1 MAADGHAPAYD
12 VPAEALTRRTRTP
25 GQHRSITLN
34 AGRASKREIHALQ
47 MMGYAEEIARYD
59 RPRTRG
65 DCLPGG
71 CNGARPCPWVSCKAH
86 LAIDVDERTG
96 SLKLNFP
103 DLEVWEMEHT
113 CALDIAD
120 EGGRTLEETGVAM
133 ALTRERT
140 RQLEVRGLART
151 AQSTTLLDYLDAP
164 PARLRAPP
172 PEPKVPVGRLAR
184 AAAGLPAPGRK
195 TRMKATPGHMLAR
208 LALARG
214 ATIDEAAHLS
224 GITRASV
231 QQLAW
236 RVARAA
242 RRGAL

>member
-1 MAADGHAPAYD
+1 MADGNAPAF

-47 MMGYAEEIARYD
+47 MLGHAEEIATYD
-59 RPRTRG
+59 RPQTRG

-71 CNGARPCPWVSCKAH
+71 CNGERPCPWVSCKAH
-86 LAIDVDERTG
+86 LALDVDERTG

-103 DLEVWEMEHT
+103 DVDVWEMAAT

-140 RQLEVRGLART
+140 RQLEVRGLAKT
-151 AQSTTLLDYLDAP
+151 AQAATLLDYLDAP
-164 PARLRAPP
+164 PARLRPPP
-172 PEPKVPVGRLAR
+172 PEPKVPVGRRAR
-184 AAAGLPAPGRK
+184 MAAGLPVEHRPRPK
-195 TRMKATPGHMLAR
+195 TSTAHMLAR

>member
-12 VPAEALTRRTRTP
+12 VPATALSKRHRTP

-47 MMGYAEEIARYD
+47 MLGHAEEIATYD
-59 RPRTRG
+59 RPQTRG

-71 CNGARPCPWVSCKAH
+71 CNGARPCPWVSCRAH

-103 DLEVWEMEHT
+103 DVEVWEMEST

-120 EGGRTLEETGVAM
+120 LGGITLEETGVAM

-140 RQLEVRGLART
+140 RQLEVRGLAKT
-151 AQSTTLLDYLDAP
+151 AQSSTLLDYLDAP
-164 PARLRAPP
+164 PARLRPPP
-172 PEPKVPVGRLAR
+172 PEPKRPVGRRAR
-184 AAAGLPAPGRK
+184 MAAGLPVEHRPRPK
-195 TRMKATPGHMLAR
+195 TSTAHTLAR
-208 LALARG
+208 LALDRG
-214 ATIDEAAHLS
+214 ATLDEAAHLS
-224 GITRASV
+224 GLSRASV

-236 RVARAA
+236 RMART

>member
-1 MAADGHAPAYD
+1 MADGNAPAF

-47 MMGYAEEIARYD
+47 MMGYAEEIATYD

-71 CNGARPCPWVSCKAH
+71 CNGERPCPWVSCKAH

-103 DLEVWEMEHT
+103 DVDVWEMPHT

-120 EGGRTLEETGVAM
+120 ESGKTLEEIGT
-133 ALTRERT
+133 LTNLVRERV
-140 RQLEVRGLART
+140 RQLEVRALAGV
-151 AQSTTLLDYLDAP
+151 AQASVLLEYLDAP
-164 PARLRAPP
+164 PTIHRAPP
-172 PEPKVPVGRLAR
+172 VPTKVL
-184 AAAGLPAPGRK
+184 
-195 TRMKATPGHMLAR
+195 
-208 LALARG
+208 
-214 ATIDEAAHLS
+214 
-224 GITRASV
+224 
-231 QQLAW
+231 
-236 RVARAA
+236 
-242 RRGAL
+242 

>member
-1 MAADGHAPAYD
+1 VADGNAPAF

-47 MMGYAEEIARYD
+47 MLGHAEEIATYD
-59 RPRTRG
+59 RPQTRG

-71 CNGARPCPWVSCKAH
+71 CNGERPCPWVSCKAH
-86 LAIDVDERTG
+86 LALDVDERTG

-103 DLEVWEMEHT
+103 DVDVWEMAAT

-140 RQLEVRGLART
+140 RQLEVRGLAKT
-151 AQSTTLLDYLDAP
+151 AQAATLLDYLDAP
-164 PARLRAPP
+164 PARLRPPP
-172 PEPKVPVGRLAR
+172 PEPKVPVGRRAR
-184 AAAGLPAPGRK
+184 MAAGLPVEHRPRPK
-195 TRMKATPGHMLAR
+195 TSTAHTLAR
-208 LALARG
+208 LAIDRG
-214 ATIDEAAHLS
+214 ATLDEPAHLS
-224 GITRASV
+224 GLTRASV

>member
-1 MAADGHAPAYD
+1 MADGNAPAF

-47 MMGYAEEIARYD
+47 MLGHAEEIATYD
-59 RPRTRG
+59 RPQTRG

-71 CNGARPCPWVSCKAH
+71 CNGERPCPWVSCKAH
-86 LAIDVDERTG
+86 LALDVDERTG

-103 DLEVWEMEHT
+103 DVDVWEMAAT

-140 RQLEVRGLART
+140 RQLEVRGLAKT
-151 AQSTTLLDYLDAP
+151 AQAATLLDYLDAP
-164 PARLRAPP
+164 PARLRPPP
-172 PEPKVPVGRLAR
+172 PEPKVPVGRRAR
-184 AAAGLPAPGRK
+184 MAAGLPVEHRPRPK
-195 TRMKATPGHMLAR
+195 TSTAHTLAR
-208 LALARG
+208 LAIDRG
-214 ATIDEAAHLS
+214 ATLDEPAHLS
-224 GITRASV
+224 GLTRASV

>member
-12 VPAEALTRRTRTP
+12 VPATALTKRHRTA

-34 AGRASKREIHALQ
+34 AGRASKRELHALQ
-47 MMGYAEEIARYD
+47 MLGHAEEIATYD
-59 RPRTRG
+59 RPKTRG

-103 DLEVWEMEHT
+103 DREVWEMEST
-113 CALDIAD
+113 CAYDVAD
-120 EGGRTLEETGVAM
+120 LGGITLEETGVAM

-140 RQLEVRGLART
+140 RQLEVRGLAKT
-151 AQSTTLLDYLDAP
+151 AQSATLLDYLDAP
-164 PARLRAPP
+164 PVVKRAPP
-172 PEPKVPVGRLAR
+172 PEPKRPVGRRAR
-184 AAAGLPAPGRK
+184 MAAGLPVEHKPRPKMSTAH
-195 TRMKATPGHMLAR
+195 TLAR
-208 LALARG
+208 LALDRG
-214 ATIDEAAHLS
+214 ATLDEAAHLS
-224 GITRASV
+224 GLSRPSV

-236 RVARAA
+236 RMART
-242 RRGAL
+242 RRGAP